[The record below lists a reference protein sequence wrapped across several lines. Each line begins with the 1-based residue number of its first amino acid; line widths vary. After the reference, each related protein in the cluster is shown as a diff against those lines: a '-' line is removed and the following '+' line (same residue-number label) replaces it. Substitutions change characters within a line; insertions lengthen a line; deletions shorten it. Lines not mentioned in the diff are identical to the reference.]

1 MREEHILE
9 EGELTAFKLALQDF
23 KEALSAHRLWFYM
36 ANNDIRLRYR
46 GSTLGPFWITLT
58 MMIFI
63 SALGVVF
70 SRLFK
75 QEINEYIPY
84 LTCGT
89 LIWTYISTVINDS
102 TEIFL
107 SSKEFI
113 EGMRMPYFVFIFRMI
128 NRNLLIFF
136 HNFIVYLLVVIFFE
150 VHVNLAVL
158 WAIPG
163 LVLVTANLAGLSV
176 ILSLL
181 GTRFRDLPP
190 IITAMT
196 TIIFFISPINW
207 QSKLI
212 GENSLIVRLNPVS
225 YLLDLIR
232 TPLLGAAPHSS
243 SVWVC
248 LTTMVIIWVLALW
261 AFSAHR
267 KKIPFWL

>member
-1 MREEHILE
+1 M
-9 EGELTAFKLALQDF
+9 TALKLALQDF
-23 KEALSAHRLWFYM
+23 REAVSAHRLWFYM

-63 SALGVVF
+63 GALGIVF

-75 QEINEYIPY
+75 QELNEYIPY

-89 LIWTYISTVINDS
+89 LIWTFISTIINES

-128 NRNLLIFF
+128 NRNLLVFF
-136 HNFIVYLLVVIFFE
+136 HNFIVYVLVLVFFDI
-150 VHVNLAVL
+150 HVNLSIF

-163 LVLVTANLAGLSV
+163 LMLVTANLAGLSV

-190 IITAMT
+190 IITAIT

-225 YLLDLIR
+225 YLLDLVR

-243 SVWVC
+243 SIWVC
-248 LTTMVIIWVLALW
+248 LTTLVIIWGLALW
-261 AFSAHR
+261 AFSSQS
-267 KKIPFWL
+267 KNIPFWL